1 MFQFFFSFYHFLC
14 NTMSPLEAY
23 FSIMGLEMFSW
34 IVLGWLRCSPKNL
47 NDVIAIEHPII
58 WLPN

>member
-1 MFQFFFSFYHFLC
+1 
-14 NTMSPLEAY
+14 
-23 FSIMGLEMFSW
+23 MGSEMFSW
-34 IVLGWLRCSPKNL
+34 MVLGWLRCSPKNL